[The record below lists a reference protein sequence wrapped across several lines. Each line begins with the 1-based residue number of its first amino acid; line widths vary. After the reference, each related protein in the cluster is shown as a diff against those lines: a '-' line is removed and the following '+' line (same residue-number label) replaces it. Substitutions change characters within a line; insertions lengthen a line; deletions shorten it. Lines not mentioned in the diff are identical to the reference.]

1 MCWLFGGGAA
11 LAEDAAAPAEPSVAA
26 KSEGAGVD
34 ETSASSTST
43 MALEAQHG
51 GMPGGPAK
59 NAVFLEGLGP
69 GLLYSVNYERLVI
82 PELAVRL
89 GFSYLSMSAS
99 ATSGGTTAT
108 ASASFFT
115 IPITATYVG
124 LRGLEVGGGMT
135 LFHASGSG
143 SSVGV
148 SASGS
153 GFAPLGTLLVGY
165 RLHPDNG
172 VGFQF
177 RVGAMAMMGEG
188 LSLSTDNPG
197 GFGVLPWL
205 YLSAGVG
212 F

>member
-1 MCWLFGGGAA
+1 
-11 LAEDAAAPAEPSVAA
+11 
-26 KSEGAGVD
+26 
-34 ETSASSTST
+34 
-43 MALEAQHG
+43 
-51 GMPGGPAK
+51 
-59 NAVFLEGLGP
+59 
-69 GLLYSVNYERLVI
+69 LYSVNYERLVI

-148 SASGS
+148 NAEGS

-172 VGFQF
+172 PGFQF

-205 YLSAGVG
+205 YLSAGAG